1 MSRLPITEVATTS
14 ESVLLNPV
22 PGRRMELPGFDQE
35 FVDFP
40 DFIVRITDRIWH
52 QRQVDLCREY
62 YTDDCVIHTL
72 AGQIVGA
79 DTVVENTHATL
90 ASFPDRRLEPDNVIW
105 SDDGPDGFYSSHLIT
120 SPMTNLGES
129 EFGPAT
135 GKKIRVITIAD
146 CACRE
151 NRIYEE
157 WLVRD
162 YAAMAIQLGCDPQ
175 KIALRQAQADAQNA
189 FSLIERHAPTHRQ
202 ITQLREGRMEKPGD
216 PESSPRHF
224 AEYMLTNIWGHA
236 DGEAYGEFYDFRL
249 QATYPSLQNLYG
261 HKEVQQQHEE
271 LFNAFPN
278 AKIRTEHVA
287 AIPYLGGA
295 GQDVA
300 VRWTM
305 AGMHSQDGIYG
316 PASGA
321 PIVIMGVTHWR
332 IINGHIHSEV
342 TIWDDIALRRQI
354 ESCRLSA

>member
-189 FSLIERHAPTHRQ
+189 FSLIEHHAPTHRQ
-202 ITQLREGRMEKPGD
+202 IAQLREGRMEKPGD

-236 DGEAYGEFYDFRL
+236 DGEAYGEFYDFR
-249 QATYPSLQNLYG
+249 
-261 HKEVQQQHEE
+261 
-271 LFNAFPN
+271 
-278 AKIRTEHVA
+278 
-287 AIPYLGGA
+287 
-295 GQDVA
+295 A